1 MRLEP
6 SGNDEIAQMM
16 DFNQMMDRVDTL
28 MEERVEYGRQIKT
41 PWELKAL
48 QAQINPHF
56 LYNSSDLINCTAISR
71 NVPGNQPYGERAGP
85 FLPALSQQ
93 GARSDPPVR

>member
-16 DFNQMMDRVDTL
+16 DGFNQMMDRVDTL

-41 PWELKAL
+41 
-48 QAQINPHF
+48 
-56 LYNSSDLINCTAISR
+56 
-71 NVPGNQPYGERAGP
+71 
-85 FLPALSQQ
+85 LS
-93 GARSDPPVR
+93 